1 MSFEVAKEKALRYLV
16 TAKKTEYEVRN
27 KLKKSNFEESIID
40 NVISYLKDLD
50 YINDNDYIDAYIRQ
64 CMRLQNYSIYEIKN
78 KLLQKGIKKD
88 IIDKKLEV
96 LRQSSYEQ
104 ELVNKLLN
112 SKLKN
117 MEEIKQKQYL
127 YRRGFSN
134 INLDIDE

>member
-16 TAKKTEYEVRN
+16 AAKKTEYEVRN
-27 KLKKSNFEESIID
+27 KLKKNNFEDSIID
-40 NVISYLKDLD
+40 DVISYLKDLD